1 MIDKYNKIFSEVLS
15 TIKPEKKYTDNLVSE
30 VNRVTSWFNIA
41 IRSENIIAECTK
53 GGSFA
58 KGTFLKNDHDV
69 DLFVKFSHDYK
80 EKEIKKLIDKVVD
93 LVSKKLK
100 FDYKKVHG
108 SRDYYQFVYR
118 DLNFEVVPVIKIFN
132 VKNIRNT
139 TDASP
144 LHVAY
149 MKKQIAKNPALPD
162 QIRLAKQ
169 FCKAA
174 GVYGSESYIK
184 GFSGHSLDLLLSFYK
199 SFINFVSSTKY
210 WEEKMV
216 IDVEGKL
223 KEPLKLINKS
233 KQKSPII
240 LVDPVDN
247 SRNATA
253 ALSKEKFDIFIQRCS
268 DFLESPSVKFFKVE
282 KMSLKKVKE
291 KFDEEEGLFF
301 HIAPIKNK
309 SKDVQG
315 TAILKAL
322 KYIVRQLKK
331 HDFNVLKYDF
341 DFENMYIIVKKEEL
355 SSHVE
360 HRGPPKRQRK
370 ACKEFTKKYSGRK
383 KVFEKNK
390 RLYVR
395 IKRKY
400 MQPKNLVKDLLKEDY
415 VKSRIRKIKLLQRV
429 R

>member
-1 MIDKYNKIFSEVLS
+1 M
-15 TIKPEKKYTDNLVSE
+15 
-30 VNRVTSWFNIA
+30 
-41 IRSENIIAECTK
+41 
-53 GGSFA
+53 
-58 KGTFLKNDHDV
+58 
-69 DLFVKFSHDYK
+69 
-80 EKEIKKLIDKVVD
+80 D

-100 FDYKKVHG
+100 FNYKKVHG
-108 SRDYYQFVYR
+108 SRDYYQFEYR
-118 DLNFEVVPVIKIFN
+118 NLNFEVVPVIKIFN
-132 VKNIRNT
+132 VKDIRNT

-149 MKKQIAKNPALPD
+149 MKKQINKNPGLPD

-174 GVYGSESYIK
+174 GVYGSESYIN
-184 GFSGHSLDLLLSFYK
+184 GFSGHSLDLLLTFYK

-216 IDVEGKL
+216 IDIEGKL

-253 ALSKEKFDIFIQRCS
+253 ALSKEKFDIFIQKCS
-268 DFLESPSVKFFKVE
+268 DFLENPSIKFFKVE
-282 KMSLKKVKE
+282 KMNLKKIKE

-301 HIAPIKNK
+301 HIKPIKDK

-315 TAILKAL
+315 TAILKVL
-322 KYIVRQLKK
+322 KYLVRQLKK
-331 HDFNVLKYDF
+331 HDFNVLKYGF
-341 DFENMYIIVKKEEL
+341 DFENMYIIIKNEKL

-360 HRGPPKRQRK
+360 HRGPPKRQKK

-400 MQPKNLVKDLLKEDY
+400 MHPKDLIKDLIKEDY
-415 VKSRIRKIKLLQRV
+415 IKSRIRKIKLLQRV